1 MKNCIK
7 NALVRKTISYA
18 SSAKIK
24 EDSNILRNIKKRET
38 VNAIKTNSSKSFSL
52 SSLNNSLKNGKPGE
66 NSFSINMDERY
77 SPNWKDSQF
86 VRELLDW
93 HNLLRGRHGVK
104 QLQLDM
110 DLCKMA
116 QKWAN
121 FLAHTNEFYYQ
132 NPSEVMK
139 QI

>member
-1 MKNCIK
+1 M
-7 NALVRKTISYA
+7 APA
-18 SSAKIK
+18 SSI
-24 EDSNILRNIKKRET
+24 RKREA
-38 VNAIKTNSSKSFSL
+38 VNAIKTNSCNSVSFS
-52 SSLNNSLKNGKPGE
+52 SSLNNCIKNGKKTE
-66 NSFSINMDERY
+66 NTFTIPVNEMYNPD
-77 SPNWKDSQF
+77 WKDSQF

-104 QLQLDM
+104 QLQLDV

-132 NPSEVMK
+132 NPLEVL
-139 QI
+139 

>member
-1 MKNCIK
+1 MKNI
-7 NALVRKTISYA
+7 LLRKTISCA
-18 SSAKIK
+18 SAAKIK
-24 EDSNILRNIKKRET
+24 EDSNILRNIRKREA
-38 VNAIKTNSSKSFSL
+38 VNAIKTNSCKSSF
-52 SSLNNSLKNGKPGE
+52 SSLNNCIKNGKNAE
-66 NSFSINMDERY
+66 NTIKITVNEMYNPD
-77 SPNWKDSQF
+77 WKDSQF

-104 QLQLDM
+104 QLQLDL

-132 NPSEVMK
+132 NPTEVK
-139 QI
+139 